1 VPQLP
6 EAAVENRFPERV
18 QNRTSE
24 QIMDFS
30 VPRILEAVVEVGRV
44 TPYVD
49 EPVPQVAAEEIVDR
63 MRAFQ
68 EVWRRLHEQ
77 NGYDEEEE
85 EEEEDGE
92 DDDARHFAPGF
103 RPRRWCQ
110 FVVHGRCCPYGN
122 RCTFAHHE
130 LEFR

>member
-1 VPQLP
+1 
-6 EAAVENRFPERV
+6 
-18 QNRTSE
+18 
-24 QIMDFS
+24 M
-30 VPRILEAVVEVGRV
+30 EVGRV

-49 EPVPQVAAEEIVDR
+49 EPVPQVAEEIVERSVPSERIHVPIMDR

-68 EVWRRLHEQ
+68 EIWRRFHEQ
-77 NGYDEEEE
+77 NGYDEEE

-110 FVVHGRCCPYGN
+110 FVVHGACCPYGN

-130 LEFR
+130 SEFR